1 MPDFRVVRI
10 DAFELKR
17 ESGLSDFTKKRLLD
31 ANFVYGREIYHR
43 YVYETDQYE
52 YAQEISPRDFLFLQF
67 DTGWVP
73 KWKQELLES
82 ERIKKLLLMK
92 FR

>member
-10 DAFELKR
+10 NAFELKR
-17 ESGLSDFTKKRLLD
+17 ESGLSDYTQKRLLD
-31 ANFVYGREIYHR
+31 ANFVYDREIYHR

-52 YAQEISPRDFLFLQF
+52 YAQEISPRDFLFLKF

-73 KWKQELLES
+73 KWKKDLIEEK
-82 ERIKKLLLMK
+82 RIKELLLMK
-92 FR
+92 LR